1 MILFEILKNLIFYL
15 HHFSIH
21 VLEEPNTSFNQLGEL
36 SAWYKNLMFL
46 QETTLCYFLYVK
58 TY

>member
-46 QETTLCYFLYVK
+46 QETTLCYFLYV
-58 TY
+58 